1 MWIGRQERTGVC
13 ELLGKALDVYTTTCF
28 TSWTIALF
36 GHAKRPAVW
45 GFQKSMLSDDYA
57 SMDVSIPAGTR
68 EALEHALAAPAVQ
81 HPADPLSDE
90 LLTPAERR
98 ELAAAGVSPSLL
110 FHKQAICGRLQEPR
124 CT

>member
-1 MWIGRQERTGVC
+1 MRSGFMSMWESCKMYIQTHGSPHV
-13 ELLGKALDVYTTTCF
+13 LLSMLE
-28 TSWTIALF
+28 
-36 GHAKRPAVW
+36 HAKRPAVW
-45 GFQKSMLSDDYA
+45 GFQSSVLSDDYA

-110 FHKQAICGRLQEPR
+110 FHKTSNLRQGSRAH